1 MATAEYIGRMKTLGD
16 EMAAAGRK
24 LEDDEL
30 VEYILTRLDEEYDSL
45 ASNVLSRTDPISVS
59 ELYSLMLAFETRVD
73 LHTKGNSSRSST
85 NTVSRSRGRGGG
97 PGRSSQGNRGG
108 RGPSSPA
115 QRGGR
120 GGFHLS
126 GLNGGSRNNN
136 SGTSSKRPLCRVC
149 FKLGHTANQC

>member
-45 ASNVLSRTDPISVS
+45 ASNVLARTDPISVS

-73 LHTKGNSSRSST
+73 LHTKGNSSRAFET
-85 NTVSRSRGRGGG
+85 RVD
-97 PGRSSQGNRGG
+97 
-108 RGPSSPA
+108 
-115 QRGGR
+115 
-120 GGFHLS
+120 
-126 GLNGGSRNNN
+126 
-136 SGTSSKRPLCRVC
+136 LCRSWSWWWSWT
-149 FKLGHTANQC
+149 FQPRKSGWQGSKLPCTTWRPRWIPS